1 MTVRQ
6 INLTD
11 EQLAE
16 RLFDQMHRD
25 QFAKPLIAARI
36 AGHREGD
43 VESTE
48 WIRRTLGWDS

>member
-11 EQLAE
+11 EELFE
-16 RLFDQMHRD
+16 RLFDVMSRD

-36 AGHREGD
+36 AGHRED
-43 VESTE
+43 DAECTE
-48 WIRRTLGWDS
+48 WIRRMLGWNA